1 MRGTGPTGSSTR
13 NERKLAMHGIA
24 KLTFSGGERLMPARN
39 GYDRELVFDEAECCA
54 RRHGEVRLELSSS
67 AVLIRLARAPAG
79 ACAKCQQPIDRLDF
93 TLGEQHLCRRCVRVN
108 AR

>member
-1 MRGTGPTGSSTR
+1 
-13 NERKLAMHGIA
+13 MHGIA
-24 KLTFSGGERLMPARN
+24 KLTFTGGERLMPARN

-67 AVLIRLARAPAG
+67 AVLIRPAQAPVG
-79 ACAKCQQPIDRLDF
+79 SCAQCERPIDRLDF
-93 TLGEQHLCRRCVRVN
+93 LLGARHLCRRCVRLN

>member
-1 MRGTGPTGSSTR
+1 
-13 NERKLAMHGIA
+13 MHGIA

-54 RRHGEVRLELSSS
+54 RRHGEARLELSSS
-67 AVLIRLARAPAG
+67 AVLIRLAAVPTA
-79 ACAKCQQPIDRLDF
+79 ACARCQRPIDRVDF
-93 TLGEQHLCRRCVRVN
+93 TLGAQHLCRRCVRIS

>member
-1 MRGTGPTGSSTR
+1 
-13 NERKLAMHGIA
+13 MHGIA
-24 KLTFSGGERLMPARN
+24 KLTFTGGERLMPARN

-67 AVLIRLARAPAG
+67 AMLIRLARGPLV
-79 ACAKCQQPIDRLDF
+79 ACAQCDRPIDRVDF
-93 TLGEQHLCRRCVRVN
+93 TLGAQHLCRRCVRAT

>member
-1 MRGTGPTGSSTR
+1 
-13 NERKLAMHGIA
+13 MHGIA

-54 RRHGEVRLELSSS
+54 RRHGEARLELSSS
-67 AVLIRLARAPAG
+67 AVLIRLAAGPTAP
-79 ACAKCQQPIDRLDF
+79 CARCQQPIDRVDF
-93 TLGEQHLCRRCVRVN
+93 TLGAQHLCRRCVRVS